1 MDAFCFLFLWSHM
14 KSSLAENPIA
24 NLKNENEPAP
34 QVEQLTYAVKK
45 GPEKI

>member
-24 NLKNENEPAP
+24 NFKENSFSNNF
-34 QVEQLTYAVKK
+34 KK
-45 GPEKI
+45 WK